1 MSKKPNKPASRT
13 KSETIISLLQRNNGA
28 SIAELAKA
36 TDWQHHSLY
45 GFISGT
51 LRKKR
56 GFAVAS
62 IKDGAK
68 RVRYKIEGE
77 AQ

>member
-1 MSKKPNKPASRT
+1 MSMKTTKPARKT
-13 KSETIISLLQRNNGA
+13 KSETIIKLLQRNNGE

-36 TDWQHHSLY
+36 TNWQHHSIH

-56 GFAVAS
+56 GLDVVSVRHANKA
-62 IKDGAK
+62 
-68 RVRYKIEGE
+68 VRYKIEGQ